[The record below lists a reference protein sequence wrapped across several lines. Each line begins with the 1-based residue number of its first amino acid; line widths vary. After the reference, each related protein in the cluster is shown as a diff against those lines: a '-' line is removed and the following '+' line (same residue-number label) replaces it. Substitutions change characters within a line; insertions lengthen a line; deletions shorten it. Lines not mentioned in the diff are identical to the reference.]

1 MAMWSD
7 TKKLLAE
14 ILPWTD
20 FLEVHKKK
28 DPVLFPETLFYEYN
42 IPYEI
47 IYYAGQ
53 YRNKTKSESNFVF
66 KNSTNGTITKLFGKN
81 NFSTPPLFSI
91 STLKNWIIF
100 INPFIKWI
108 FCNRKKIS
116 HYMFFHKNNNT
127 FFLMVIAHLFNKN
140 AKIYLKLDATQRVAH
155 DIVHLVSEYSS
166 IKTKIRCFLYRYV
179 FSIADFISVET
190 EACYSILKKDEYLK
204 NLPIHHIPNGITN
217 FPNICNA
224 KENCMITVAR
234 FGTEQ
239 KNTELLLD
247 VLSAINFHQWKFYF
261 IGSIENAF
269 SEKIKIFFKD
279 NPDKRKNVFFVGNIS
294 DSSELTSYYEKSK
307 VFILPSRYESFG
319 IATLEAAMYG
329 NYLILSDT
337 GAARDFIKKESFGH
351 IIDSSIENL
360 QSNDIMKKDL
370 ISHLQNIIDG
380 KIDVEADKKERY
392 NYFIENYSMKNIIKN
407 KNLREFCE

>member
-116 HYMFFHKNNNT
+116 HYM
-127 FFLMVIAHLFNKN
+127 NK
-140 AKIYLKLDATQRVAH
+140 
-155 DIVHLVSEYSS
+155 
-166 IKTKIRCFLYRYV
+166 
-179 FSIADFISVET
+179 
-190 EACYSILKKDEYLK
+190 
-204 NLPIHHIPNGITN
+204 
-217 FPNICNA
+217 
-224 KENCMITVAR
+224 
-234 FGTEQ
+234 
-239 KNTELLLD
+239 
-247 VLSAINFHQWKFYF
+247 
-261 IGSIENAF
+261 
-269 SEKIKIFFKD
+269 
-279 NPDKRKNVFFVGNIS
+279 
-294 DSSELTSYYEKSK
+294 
-307 VFILPSRYESFG
+307 
-319 IATLEAAMYG
+319 
-329 NYLILSDT
+329 
-337 GAARDFIKKESFGH
+337 
-351 IIDSSIENL
+351 
-360 QSNDIMKKDL
+360 
-370 ISHLQNIIDG
+370 
-380 KIDVEADKKERY
+380 
-392 NYFIENYSMKNIIKN
+392 
-407 KNLREFCE
+407 